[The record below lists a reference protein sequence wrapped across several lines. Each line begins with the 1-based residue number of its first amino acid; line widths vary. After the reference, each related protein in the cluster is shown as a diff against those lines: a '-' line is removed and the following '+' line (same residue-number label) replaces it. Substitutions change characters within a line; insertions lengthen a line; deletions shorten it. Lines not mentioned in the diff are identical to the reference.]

1 MPAPASPE
9 PTRPALPRPF
19 SWRHL
24 LPALGFLLY
33 GLLLLHFMGGYAGGS
48 DSSGYLNNAR
58 LLSAGRCT
66 ATIRLVPG
74 LAPDT
79 LPPYTGVPLGFIPN
93 PDHVTMTPTYP
104 MGLSV
109 MLAGVAAIAGW
120 PAAPDLV
127 LVLHALAGL
136 WLVYLL
142 GRRCG
147 LESGWSWL
155 GALLLACSPVYV
167 MMSLQTMSDVPA
179 TVWVTAAVLAAWRSR
194 ERAWLAPVA
203 GFAFALAVLV
213 RPTDLLAAAPVAL
226 AIGRSRRRW
235 SLFVIGCLP
244 GATFHGAFNL
254 AAYGHLFTTGYGYVN
269 PEFGWVN
276 VLPALSMYAR
286 WLPVLL
292 TPLGLLAFGLPW
304 AGSRAPRSTV
314 LLAGWALVFPVF
326 YLFYSHTQDVW
337 GNLRFLLPAFPPLLV
352 GALLVARRLAARGA
366 LTPRPW
372 WLAPA
377 ALAVV
382 LHGTAWSRHLHA
394 YTVGRIETV
403 YSLTTAWVQAHLPP
417 DSVIA
422 AMQVSGSLLYYT
434 KFTFI
439 RWDMLSP
446 AEFQRIAAACAAA
459 RRPVYAVLF
468 PFEVEDPAWNAFG
481 RHLSG
486 HWTPAGSVRFVR
498 IWRYDPPAAAP

>member
-1 MPAPASPE
+1 MPAPTSPD
-9 PTRPALPRPF
+9 PLRPALPRRF
-19 SWRHL
+19 SWRPL
-24 LPALGFLLY
+24 LPAVGFLLY
-33 GLLLLHFMGGYAGGS
+33 GLLLLHLMGAYAGGS

-66 ATIRLVPG
+66 AAIRLVPG

-120 PAAPDLV
+120 PAAPALV
-127 LVLHALAGL
+127 MVLHALAGL

-142 GRRCG
+142 GRRAG
-147 LESGWSWL
+147 LEAGWSWL

-179 TVWVTAAVLAAWRSR
+179 TVWVVAAVLGAWRSR
-194 ERAWLAPVA
+194 ERTWLAPVA

-226 AIGRSRRRW
+226 ALGRSRRRW
-235 SLFVIGCLP
+235 SLFVCGCLP

-254 AAYGHLFTTGYGYVN
+254 AAYGHIFTTGYGYVN
-269 PEFGWVN
+269 PEFGWAN
-276 VLPALSMYAR
+276 VRPGLAVCVR

-292 TPLGLLAFGLPW
+292 TPLGLLALGLPW
-304 AGSRAPRSTV
+304 LWRHAPRPTMVLTV
-314 LLAGWALVFPVF
+314 WALVFPLF
-326 YLFYSHTQDVW
+326 YLSYSHTHDDW

-352 GALLVARRLAARGA
+352 GALLVARRLAGRSGRAPQA
-366 LTPRPW
+366 W
-372 WLAPA
+372 WFAAA

-394 YTVGRIETV
+394 YTVGRNEKVYPLTV
-403 YSLTTAWVQAHLPP
+403 AWLQAHVPP
-417 DSVIA
+417 NAVVA

-434 KFTFI
+434 PFTFV
-439 RWDMLSP
+439 RWDMMS
-446 AEFQRIAAACAAA
+446 AADFQRIAAACAADG
-459 RRPVYAVLF
+459 RPVYAVLF
-468 PFEVEDPAWNAFG
+468 PYEVEDPAWDAFG
-481 RHLSG
+481 RHLPG
-486 HWTPAGSVRFVR
+486 RWTRVGSVRFVG
-498 IWRYDPPAAAP
+498 IWRLDSTPAGP